1 MSMIGEECAVELF
14 DKDLRPEIEVGDEV
28 KNETGIGVITAIREG
43 EDGKAVYSVM
53 SADGTQLPDA
63 GADSWELTGRHFP
76 VVTQI
81 LQQIGRFG

>member
-1 MSMIGEECAVELF
+1 MAKIGEACAVELF

-43 EDGKAVYSVM
+43 EEGKKIYSVM
-53 SADGTQLPDA
+53 NADGTMLPDA
-63 GADSWELTGRHFP
+63 SEDNWELTGRHFP

-81 LQQIGRFG
+81 LQKIGRFG